1 MYKSAQTTTAVK
13 AWCDVR
19 ESAKFDSLVPSL
31 RYQCWPGVAQF
42 SKGRTQSFAGF
53 ICFLFF
59 LHMFQ
64 MERLL
69 EPAHGHISFIDGPLF
84 CRFSFSINKK
94 HSVFCAFALR
104 HSWLF
109 ELRKAP
115 KPCKQGLYRHGKKKC
130 ILKQLSKTL

>member
-1 MYKSAQTTTAVK
+1 MYGNQPNLTAWYLPLGINVGLGLPNFQR
-13 AWCDVR
+13 AGL
-19 ESAKFDSLVPSL
+19 SPSL
-31 RYQCWPGVAQF
+31 GLSVF
-42 SKGRTQSFAGF
+42 F
-53 ICFLFF
+53 FF

-64 MERLL
+64 MERKL

-115 KPCKQGLYRHGKKKC
+115 KPCKQGLYRHGKKKVY
-130 ILKQLSKTL
+130 S